1 MAGGGRL
8 DLRPTDSNAVIV
20 GVVLAA
26 GMSSRMGRP
35 KQLLTI
41 DGQPILRV
49 VVDRALRSPLDE
61 VVVVLG
67 HRAEEIRSVLP
78 VDPRVRS
85 VSNPRFADGLSTSV
99 AAGLGAA
106 GPGAEAAVI
115 LLGDQPGLRPD
126 AVAAVIEAFRRTGA
140 RAVQADYDGRPGH
153 PTLLSRSVWAEVL
166 TELAGDSGA
175 ADVLRRH
182 PDWRAVAEVG
192 GVPPEDVDTTEDYE
206 RVRRV
211 RRGHLDGIR

>member
-1 MAGGGRL
+1 M
-8 DLRPTDSNAVIV
+8 
-20 GVVLAA
+20 
-26 GMSSRMGRP
+26 
-35 KQLLTI
+35 
-41 DGQPILRV
+41 
-49 VVDRALRSPLDE
+49 VVDRALQSPLEE

-67 HRAEEIRSVLP
+67 HRAEQIGSVLP

-85 VSNPRFADGLSTSV
+85 VFNPRFSDGLSTSL
-99 AAGLGAA
+99 AAGLRAA
-106 GPGAEAAVI
+106 GPAAEAAVI

-140 RAVQADYDGRPGH
+140 SAVQTDYDGRPGH

-166 TELAGDSGA
+166 EEVSGDSGA

-182 PDWRAVAEVG
+182 PEWRAMAEVG

-206 RVRRV
+206 RVQRR
-211 RRGHLDGIR
+211 HLDGIR